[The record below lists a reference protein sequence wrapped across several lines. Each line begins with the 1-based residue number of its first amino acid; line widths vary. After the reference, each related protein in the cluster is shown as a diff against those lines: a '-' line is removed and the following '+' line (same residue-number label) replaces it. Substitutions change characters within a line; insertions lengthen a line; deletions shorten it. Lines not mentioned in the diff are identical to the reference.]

1 MGITRTI
8 CNKFWQFGNFFFFK
22 FHNDTWNMLVN
33 ESQKGERTKG
43 LGLLKGTG
51 KINYFFYCQWLIFN
65 RGNNIFQTM

>member
-1 MGITRTI
+1 
-8 CNKFWQFGNFFFFK
+8 
-22 FHNDTWNMLVN
+22 MLVN